1 VRPHI
6 PDRLT
11 EDQEEILITLRALA
25 GLVAQALR
33 RKAAL
38 DVAAGAEAME
48 RASAEVLFWRA
59 FLLHHTRRLLPTLV
73 GTAHARA
80 YRRFAE
86 DLVRAVYLEDG
97 DAIARHGCDP
107 ATCTHEAHVRD

>member
-1 VRPHI
+1 VHELLGVLAEP
-6 PDRLT
+6 T
-11 EDQEEILITLRALA
+11 AEMQTLRAVLA
-25 GLVAQALR
+25 EQGRFPCR
-33 RKAAL
+33 RTF
-38 DVAAGAEAME
+38 VP
-48 RASAEVLFWRA
+48 SILFWRA
-59 FLLHHTRRLLPTLV
+59 FLLHHTRRLLPALV